1 MVMSR
6 LDRPSSE
13 SPPEDQ
19 AAEFPPDSA
28 RVAEEIGIAVFDL
41 LALARAAGLTSVSHL
56 LELAALEAGAQ
67 AATSQM
73 PLDDQTPQAA
83 SKPHERR

>member
-13 SPPEDQ
+13 SPAEDQ
-19 AAEFPPDSA
+19 AAEFAPNRA
-28 RVAEEIGIAVFDL
+28 RIAEEIGIAVFEL
-41 LALARAAGLTSVSHL
+41 LALARAAGLTSVGHL

-67 AATSQM
+67 AATPQI
-73 PLDDQTPQAA
+73 PPDDKTPQAA
-83 SKPHERR
+83 SKPRDRR